1 MRALMMALLGVILT
15 GCDGWSL
22 VVGSST
28 SPPPPQW
35 VAAFPRLPLLSG
47 LVGLHQAPGDSA
59 TFYALRKSGQIVRFS
74 NQSTASSVAL
84 VLDVSARVL
93 DSGESGLLG
102 LAFHPQFASN
112 GRLYLYYTGGS
123 PLTSYLSRFVRRGDG
138 SFHASDEEILLTVA
152 QPFANHNGG
161 QLAFGPD
168 GYLYLALG
176 DGGSGGDPFGNAQN
190 TNVLLGK
197 ILRLDVDG
205 AAPYA
210 IPPDNPFAS
219 GGGRP
224 EIWAYGLRNPWRFA
238 FDRVT
243 GELWAGDVGEDQY
256 EEIDT
261 IRRGGNYGWAIMEG
275 AHCFNSATCNTTGLI
290 LPVFEYTHSE
300 GCSVTGGYVYR
311 GNALS
316 ALQGR
321 YLFTDFCSAKVW
333 TLLPLAG
340 GAVQVGM
347 LDTLLGSPSSFAED
361 QAGELYALNL
371 AGSAGANIY
380 KLVPGD

>member
-1 MRALMMALLGVILT
+1 MRALLLGLLGALLA

-22 VVGSST
+22 ELRSSA
-28 SPPPPQW
+28 PPPRWQ
-35 VAAFPRLPLLSG
+35 AAFPHLPLLRG
-47 LVGLHQAPGDSA
+47 LVGLHQAPGDGAS
-59 TFYALRKSGQIVRFS
+59 FYAVRKSGQIVRFS
-74 NQSTASSVAL
+74 NHPNASSVSE
-84 VLDVSARVL
+84 VLDLSARVQ

-112 GRLYLYYTGGS
+112 GRLYVYYTGGA
-123 PLTSYLSRFVRRGDG
+123 PLTSYLSRFVRRSDG

-152 QPFANHNGG
+152 QPFSNHNGG

-176 DGGSGGDPFGNAQN
+176 DGGGSGDPFGNGQN
-190 TNVLLGK
+190 LNTLLGK

-210 IPPDNPFAS
+210 IPPDNPFAG

-224 EIWAYGLRNPWRFA
+224 EVWAYGLRNPWRFS
-238 FDRVT
+238 FDRAT
-243 GELWAGDVGEDQY
+243 GELWAGDVGEQDY
-256 EEIDT
+256 EEVDVIV
-261 IRRGGNYGWAIMEG
+261 RGGNYGWAIMEG
-275 AHCFNSATCNTTGLI
+275 AHCYNSPSCNTTGLI
-290 LPVFEYTHSE
+290 RPVFEYTHND

-311 GNALS
+311 GS
-316 ALQGR
+316 TVPALQGR
-321 YLFTDFCSAKVW
+321 YVFTDFCSAQVW
-333 TLLPLAG
+333 TLLPLGG

-347 LDTLLGSPSSFAED
+347 LAPLLGQPSSLAED
-361 QAGELYALNL
+361 QAGELYALNF

-380 KLVPGD
+380 KLVPGE

>member
-1 MRALMMALLGVILT
+1 MRKLMALLLVGIVS

-22 VVGSST
+22 EIRS
-28 SPPPPQW
+28 SPPTPQW

-47 LVGLHQAPGDSA
+47 LVGLHQAPGDSSS
-59 TFYALRKSGQIVRFS
+59 FYAVRKSGHVLRFS
-74 NQSTASSVAL
+74 NQSGASSAAL

-112 GRLYLYYTGGS
+112 GRLYVYYTGGS
-123 PLTSYLSRFVRRGDG
+123 PLTSYLSRFVRRSDG

-152 QPFANHNGG
+152 QPFSNHNGG

-205 AAPYA
+205 TAPYA
-210 IPPDNPFAS
+210 IPPDNPFAG

-224 EIWAYGLRNPWRFA
+224 EIWAYGLRNPWRFS
-238 FDRVT
+238 FDR
-243 GELWAGDVGEDQY
+243 GSGALWAADVGEDDY
-256 EEIDT
+256 EEINK
-261 IRRGGNYGWAIMEG
+261 IVRGGNYGWAIMEG
-275 AHCFNSATCNTTGLI
+275 TSCFNGTSCNPVGLI
-290 LPVFEYTHSE
+290 PPVFAYDHRE

-311 GNALS
+311 GAALP

-321 YLFTDFCSAKVW
+321 YLFTDFCSGKVW
-333 TLLPLAG
+333 SLQLFG
-340 GAVQVGM
+340 GTVQSGM
-347 LDTLLGSPSSFAED
+347 LETLPGSPASLAED
-361 QAGELYALNL
+361 YAGELYALDF
-371 AGSAGANIY
+371 GGDAGANIY
-380 KLVPGD
+380 KLVPGR